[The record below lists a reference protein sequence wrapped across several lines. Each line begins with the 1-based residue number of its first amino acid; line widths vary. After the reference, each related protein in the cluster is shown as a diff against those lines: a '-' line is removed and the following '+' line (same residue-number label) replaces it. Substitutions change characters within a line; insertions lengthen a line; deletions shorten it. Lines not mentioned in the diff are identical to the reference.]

1 MQTHAAN
8 HQWESASRVNQK
20 ENYIVIFQI
29 KSFIFL
35 YSFKSH
41 ILSLSSLLETI
52 IVATWGATVTNFHL
66 KWVEPSQHS
75 LSFFCRRRFYFVF
88 TYQGGEERL
97 NVFVLLSNSNVE
109 KVVFVFVLVFF
120 CKEWN
125 IPWYS
130 TDDLT
135 KKCDLSHFRMISLET
150 NHCLGHDVKSQG
162 PKCEDYPET
171 EY

>member
-35 YSFKSH
+35 YLFKSH

-66 KWVEPSQHS
+66 KWVEPSQHNLYFS
-75 LSFFCRRRFYFVF
+75 RRRFYLVF

-97 NVFVLLSNSNVE
+97 NVFFWLSNSNVE
-109 KVVFVFVLVFF
+109 KVVLVFVLVFF

-135 KKCDLSHFRMISLET
+135 KKVWSQSFQNDISGNESLLRTWREIP
-150 NHCLGHDVKSQG
+150 G